1 MFLTLN
7 QVVVTN
13 TYSNFPNRACA
24 LMYYVHIVYFIKG
37 SQDINGGFA
46 FSILVGILMEHFV
59 KGSAPLRLW

>member
-1 MFLTLN
+1 
-7 QVVVTN
+7 
-13 TYSNFPNRACA
+13 
-24 LMYYVHIVYFIKG
+24 MYYVHIVYFIKG